1 MNKEVKQKFD
11 SYPSSARK
19 RLLEI
24 RAAVYEV
31 AGEDNLDEVTE
42 TLKWGEPAYLTKQG
56 STLRIDWKSKNPDH
70 VSVYFNCNTTLV
82 GTFKELYGDI
92 FYIVGN
98 REIQLPISA
107 SIPMTQLKACISM
120 SLRYHAIKHLP
131 MLGA

>member
-11 SYPSSARK
+11 SYPSSVRE
-19 RLLEI
+19 RLLKI

-31 AGEDNLDEVTE
+31 AEEDGLDEVTE
-42 TLKWGEPAYLTKQG
+42 TLKWGEPAYLARQG
-56 STLRIDWKSKNPDH
+56 STLRIDWKSKNSDH

-82 GTFKELYGDI
+82 ETFKELYGDI
-92 FYIVGN
+92 FCIVGN

-107 SIPMTQLKACISM
+107 GIPMTQLKACISM

>member
-1 MNKEVKQKFD
+1 MNEEVRQKFE
-11 SYPSSARK
+11 SYPSLARE
-19 RLLEI
+19 LLLKI

-31 AGEDNLDEVTE
+31 AEEYGLDEVTE
-42 TLKWGEPAYLTKQG
+42 TLKWGEPAYLTRQG
-56 STLRIDWKSKNPDH
+56 STLRIDWKSRNPNH
-70 VSVYFNCNTTLV
+70 VSVYFNCKTTLV
-82 GTFKELYGDI
+82 ETIKELYGDI
-92 FYIVGN
+92 FYIVGS